1 MKTAVFS
8 TRSYDKA
15 LLTAANARAEHELI
29 FLQDRLT
36 ASTASLAAG
45 CEAVCMFVNDNVD
58 AEVLTLLAAQGTRL
72 VATRSTGYN
81 QIDAAAAAGLG
92 IEVVRV
98 ASYSPYSV
106 AEFAVGLLLAV
117 NRKIARA
124 SARTRDGNFEL
135 DGLMGFD
142 LHGKT
147 VGVIGTGK
155 IGTIFARIML
165 GFGCTV
171 LGYDQYR
178 NPDFEAMG
186 GNYTSSA
193 DLVHDCDVISLHCPL
208 TDQTRHIV
216 NAESLA
222 RAKRGAILI
231 NTSRGALVDTEAA
244 IAALKTGQLGGLA
257 IDVYEQ
263 ESNLF
268 FQDLSSTIIEDDVIQ
283 RLVSFH
289 NVIVTGHQAFFT
301 QEAIGQIMQTTI
313 ESISAFESGPNWST
327 VFRSADCLDSAS
339 ARPRTGRVRAK
350 AGECNSSVRPGRL
363 RGRPPQGGYS
373 VCSTQPGT
381 YACQIEQYQ
390 NVGF

>member
-8 TRSYDKA
+8 TRRYDKS
-15 LLTAANARAEHELI
+15 LLTQANSEAGHELV

-36 ASTASLAAG
+36 HDTAALAAG
-45 CEAVCMFVNDNVD
+45 CAAVCVFVNDNVD
-58 AEVLTLLAAQGTRL
+58 AEVLALLAAQGTRL

-81 QIDAAAAAGLG
+81 HVDAAAAARLG

-98 ASYSPYSV
+98 TDYSPHSV

-124 SARTRDGNFEL
+124 SVRTRDGNFEL

-147 VGVIGTGK
+147 VGVVGTGK
-155 IGTIFARIML
+155 IGTIFARIMR

-171 LGYDQYR
+171 LGHDPQP
-178 NPDFEAMG
+178 NPVFNAIG
-186 GNYTSSA
+186 GRYVAAQELMAQS
-193 DLVHDCDVISLHCPL
+193 DVVSLHCPL
-208 TDQTRHIV
+208 TEHTRHIV
-216 NAESLA
+216 NAQTLA
-222 RAKRGAILI
+222 GAKRGAILV

-244 IAALKTGQLGGLA
+244 IQALKTAQLGGLA

-263 ESNLF
+263 EASLF
-268 FQDLSSTIIEDDVIQ
+268 FQDLSSTIITDDVIQ
-283 RLVSFH
+283 RLVSFP

-313 ESISAFESGPNWST
+313 ASISAFE
-327 VFRSADCLDSAS
+327 R
-339 ARPRTGRVRAK
+339 
-350 AGECNSSVRPGRL
+350 GEALVNRIPV
-363 RGRPPQGGYS
+363 
-373 VCSTQPGT
+373 
-381 YACQIEQYQ
+381 A
-390 NVGF
+390 